1 MSLAAQPQEA
11 ALNPNTVLDH
21 DDMHH
26 LVNGLSLEVTRQADR
41 IRRRSHGQDWPGAAS
56 AMSELEEAVEILGRL
71 VNTTLHQAIAA
82 GRSEQQPETDD
93 DEPPAEL
100 TTGQYL

>member
-1 MSLAAQPQEA
+1 
-11 ALNPNTVLDH
+11 
-21 DDMHH
+21 MHH

-56 AMSELEEAVEILGRL
+56 AMSELEGAVEILGRL

-82 GRSEQQPETDD
+82 GRSEQQHETDED
-93 DEPPAEL
+93 GPPAEL
-100 TTGQYL
+100 RTGQYL